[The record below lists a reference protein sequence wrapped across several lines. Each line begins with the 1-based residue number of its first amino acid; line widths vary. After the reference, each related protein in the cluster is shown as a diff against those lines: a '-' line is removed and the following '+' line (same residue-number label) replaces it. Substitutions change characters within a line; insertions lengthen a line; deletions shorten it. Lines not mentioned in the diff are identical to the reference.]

1 MPRGRPRKSRDADPT
16 QAALKSDPE
25 NKSVYQGV
33 TLKCDLC
40 IATFSKDSL
49 YQRHMREHQKNDKL
63 YRCDQCPLSF
73 NVEYNLS
80 LHKLTHNLDDASCP
94 VCNKK
99 YSRVACLKTHIMR
112 HMKAEILTCTECG
125 DTFTLQSQL
134 SLHMEE
140 HQQEFKENKTY
151 TCKSCDKTFETPLQL
166 KEHRQ
171 NHIKIRVIRPRP
183 DNIDRSG
190 FPHPCPHCGKKFKRR
205 DQLACHIRIH
215 TGEKPFKCTVCSKA
229 FNLKGLLAGHMA
241 NHTGEK
247 SHVCSL
253 CPASFYRNATL
264 RSHVQQVHSEAKN
277 GVSFQCTHCSCVFKS
292 TGSRSRH
299 INKMHVVGF
308 KGTPSS
314 TEGASHETTA
324 KTTDSGDEC
333 LSKLQ
338 MDRVEKKHGLQ
349 QENCPANNTENHR
362 IQDCTAGSVRV
373 ENGVRSSICT
383 YCSKEFKNPS
393 YLVTHIRIHTHEKPF
408 KCPQCFRAFAA
419 KGSLTDHLK
428 THTGIK
434 AFKCDFCMKRFNR
447 LSNLKVHN
455 RIHTGERPYA
465 CPHCDKSFQ
474 TSRLR
479 ETHVESHLTP
489 SEVKIIR
496 EQRKLRK
503 IGPRKP
509 NILVSEIEMEE
520 PILITKIGII
530 QPSPRSKQ
538 FDPKTLINSYAYEVD
553 RPHKC
558 SYCPRAYKQSS
569 ELKVHIRYHTGE
581 KPYKCTQC
589 ARGFPSCSALKIH
602 MRTHTG
608 LKPYKCPKCT
618 RGFATNA
625 CLRRHMVIHNDVR
638 SYMCPY
644 CQKTFK
650 TFPNCKSHLKT
661 HRYEVARQ
669 LWQHQPESMEE
680 TSVDLINVSNEI
692 KVKAEDMGLNF
703 DNVAT
708 QQDTIIQQS
717 PQPILNTAL
726 HSLGQTLTD
735 QPLETDDE
743 KI

>member
-1 MPRGRPRKSRDADPT
+1 MTRAGKGPRKQCAANGWGT
-16 QAALKSDPE
+16 QREDIEGMQRQALKSDPE

-362 IQDCTAGSVRV
+362 IQDCTAGSVRE
-373 ENGVRSSICT
+373 ENGVRWHTCPYCT
-383 YCSKEFKNPS
+383 KEFKKPS
-393 YLVTHIRIHTHEKPF
+393 DLVKHIRIHTHEKPF
-408 KCPQCFRAFAA
+408 KCLQCFRAFAV
-419 KGSLTDHLK
+419 KSTLTAHIK

-434 AFKCDFCMKRFNR
+434 AYKCDFCMKCF
-447 LSNLKVHN
+447 S
-455 RIHTGERPYA
+455 
-465 CPHCDKSFQ
+465 
-474 TSRLR
+474 TSG
-479 ETHVESHLTP
+479 S
-489 SEVKIIR
+489 
-496 EQRKLRK
+496 
-503 IGPRKP
+503 
-509 NILVSEIEMEE
+509 
-520 PILITKIGII
+520 
-530 QPSPRSKQ
+530 
-538 FDPKTLINSYAYEVD
+538 
-553 RPHKC
+553 
-558 SYCPRAYKQSS
+558 
-569 ELKVHIRYHTGE
+569 LKVHIRLHT
-581 KPYKCTQC
+581 
-589 ARGFPSCSALKIH
+589 
-602 MRTHTG
+602 
-608 LKPYKCPKCT
+608 
-618 RGFATNA
+618 
-625 CLRRHMVIHNDVR
+625 
-638 SYMCPY
+638 
-644 CQKTFK
+644 
-650 TFPNCKSHLKT
+650 
-661 HRYEVARQ
+661 
-669 LWQHQPESMEE
+669 
-680 TSVDLINVSNEI
+680 VD
-692 KVKAEDMGLNF
+692 
-703 DNVAT
+703 T
-708 QQDTIIQQS
+708 
-717 PQPILNTAL
+717 
-726 HSLGQTLTD
+726 
-735 QPLETDDE
+735 
-743 KI
+743 

>member
-1 MPRGRPRKSRDADPT
+1 MTRAGKGPRKQCAANGWGT
-16 QAALKSDPE
+16 QREDIEGMQRQALKSDPE

-264 RSHVQQVHSEAKN
+264 RSHVQQVHSEAK
-277 GVSFQCTHCSCVFKS
+277 
-292 TGSRSRH
+292 
-299 INKMHVVGF
+299 
-308 KGTPSS
+308 
-314 TEGASHETTA
+314 
-324 KTTDSGDEC
+324 TTDSGDEC

-362 IQDCTAGSVRV
+362 IQDCTA
-373 ENGVRSSICT
+373 
-383 YCSKEFKNPS
+383 
-393 YLVTHIRIHTHEKPF
+393 
-408 KCPQCFRAFAA
+408 
-419 KGSLTDHLK
+419 
-428 THTGIK
+428 
-434 AFKCDFCMKRFNR
+434 
-447 LSNLKVHN
+447 
-455 RIHTGERPYA
+455 GERPYA